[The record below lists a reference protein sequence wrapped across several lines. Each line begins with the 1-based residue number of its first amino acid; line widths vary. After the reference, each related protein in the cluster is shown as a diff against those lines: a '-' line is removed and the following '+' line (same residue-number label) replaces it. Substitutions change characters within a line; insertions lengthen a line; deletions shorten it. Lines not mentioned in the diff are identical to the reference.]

1 MIIDNDLLD
10 ELQAQAKVSLRLRVH
25 LDLRNDADEDSQRM
39 LNVMEPGT
47 VVPIHRHVDTI
58 ETVFI
63 LRGRM
68 DEIYYDENGNETERM
83 HLDAANGVYGL
94 QIPMGQYHSVEAL
107 TPCTIIEIKAGK
119 YDPVKTEDFLT
130 SKR

>member
-1 MIIDNDLLD
+1 MIINNDLLD
-10 ELQAQAKVSLRLRVH
+10 KLQAQAKVSPRLRVH

-58 ETVFI
+58 ETVII

-68 DEIYYDENGNETERM
+68 DEIYYDENGNETERI

-119 YDPVKTEDFLT
+119 YDPAKTEDFLT
-130 SKR
+130 DKQ

>member
-1 MIIDNDLLD
+1 MIINNDLLD
-10 ELQAQAKVSLRLRVH
+10 KLQAQAKISSRLRVH

-47 VVPIHRHVDTI
+47 FVPIHRHVDTI
-58 ETVFI
+58 ETVII

-68 DEIYYDENGNETERM
+68 DEIYYEENGKEAERI

-94 QIPMGQYHSVEAL
+94 QIPIGQYHSVEAL

-119 YDPVKTEDFLT
+119 YNPAKTEDFLT
-130 SKR
+130 SHK

>member
-1 MIIDNDLLD
+1 MTIDSTLLD
-10 ELQAQAKVSLRLRVH
+10 SLQTQAKASPRLRVH

-47 VVPIHRHVDTI
+47 IVPIHRHTDTI
-58 ETVFI
+58 ETVVI
-63 LRGRM
+63 LRGKM
-68 DEIYYDENGNETERM
+68 DEIYYDEKGNETERI
-83 HLDAANGVYGL
+83 HLDVANGVYGL

-119 YDPVKTEDFLT
+119 YDPLKTEDLLL
-130 SKR
+130 KEQ